1 MNVSGTTAFFAEF
14 GRVGRVFLQ
23 PDIKTGMRLIFSY
36 IFNHLEI
43 LIYI

>member
-23 PDIKTGMRLIFSY
+23 PDIKTGMRLFLKFI
-36 IFNHLEI
+36 HLSI
-43 LIYI
+43 DQ